1 MIYSFLADL
10 LVVLHLTFI
19 LFVLFGSLLVLKWER
34 LFWFHLPAIVWGIT
48 IEISGW
54 ICPLTP
60 LEVDLRKMAGE
71 QGYSGSFIMEYL
83 IPILYPSGL
92 TREIQWVLGVIVVL
106 TNLVLYAFILKK
118 RSSFKN
124 KLNSDNPKIQ
134 QNSTH

>member
-19 LFVLFGSLLVLKWER
+19 LFVLFGSLVVLKWER
-34 LFWFHLPAIVWGIT
+34 LFWLHLPAIAWGIT

-60 LEVDLRKMAGE
+60 WEVNLRKMAGE
-71 QGYSGSFIMEYL
+71 QGYSGSFIMEYF

-106 TNLVLYAFILKK
+106 TNLILYAFILKK
-118 RSSFKN
+118 RISFKN

-134 QNSTH
+134 

>member
-19 LFVLFGSLLVLKWER
+19 LFVLFGSLVVLIWEW
-34 LFWFHLPAIVWGIT
+34 LFWLHLPAIAWGIT

-60 LEVDLRKMAGE
+60 WEIHLRKMAGE

-83 IPILYPSGL
+83 IPIIYPSGL
-92 TREIQWVLGVIVVL
+92 TREIQWVLGMIVVL
-106 TNLVLYAFILKK
+106 TNLILYTFILKK

-134 QNSTH
+134 QKSTQ